1 MKRYKLLKDLPYAK
15 AGEIFELEAGIR
27 RGFAEGVL
35 TNEKREDTKIWTKDI
50 APIKFGEWFEELP
63 EIKLPERF
71 FYVSD
76 GGINY
81 IDKDYYFWDKKS
93 KKGYQKKIDNCKSIN
108 NYFET
113 QKEAAKYFEY
123 LRVKAVIKESAKG
136 FKPDWNDH
144 NQRKFYGAWAIEE
157 KMLCVCSTESLQY
170 TTICFKTGKDLTE
183 SFKKHPEEWKTYL
196 TYEQ

>member
-1 MKRYKLLKDLPYAK
+1 MAKRYRLLKDLPYAK
-15 AGEIFELEAGIR
+15 AGEIFELEAGTR

-71 FYVSD
+71 FYVS
-76 GGINY
+76 GGEINY

-93 KKGYQKKIDNCKSIN
+93 KKGYQQKIDKCKSIG

-113 QKEAAKYFEY
+113 QQEALKYFEY
-123 LRVKAVIKESAKG
+123 LRAKTVIEKSAKG
-136 FKPDWNDH
+136 FKPDWSNEKDKYFGYLDGED
-144 NQRKFYGAWAIEE
+144 NELYYGTSYFNRSADIFFKSKDDIEE
-157 KMLCVCSTESLQY
+157 SLKQ
-170 TTICFKTGKDLTE
+170 
-183 SFKKHPEEWKTYL
+183 HPDEWKIYL